1 MQFLCIKH
9 EQSHMSFGKK
19 MCHLLEYLKYWTHTN
34 INHINHNT
42 KFIQFLYELMKI
54 GFHME
59 FYKLM
64 KSLNWQ
70 SKYEHLLTE

>member
-9 EQSHMSFGKK
+9 EHSRMSFKK
-19 MCHLLEYLKYWTHTN
+19 MCYPFEYLKYWTHTN
-34 INHINHNT
+34 IIHINHST

-59 FYKLM
+59 FV
-64 KSLNWQ
+64 Q
-70 SKYEHLLTE
+70 TYEKI